1 MFTKRYTAFNLN
13 AHVKELAG
21 ARNCVTKCCKSV
33 NVCKKELPLKNVTN
47 EQHVMIAFK
56 IS

>member
-1 MFTKRYTAFNLN
+1 MFTERYTAFELN